1 MIIDDFFNPVL
12 GNSWGLR
19 ILEQTLVVNIR
30 FAITISLSLIVLGC
44 ENQSNT
50 PLAGKV
56 QGMSMAP
63 GFQEGDVIS
72 WQPRK
77 NNNFLRNAPIVC
89 QLEEELVIKRVIGLP
104 KESVRI
110 TDGDLFIDDKIIQKS
125 PQLLEQFGLIVDDD
139 ADSWSDPTHSWIQT
153 NNQWSCKYVSPKHIS
168 WLKFYPVSSRGVVHN
183 EDGLR
188 IYDDVSWLPK
198 ENRHL
203 NSVQDIGISVVLD
216 IRLQEGNSF
225 EIFFADNQS
234 AARIIVRR
242 QGRLAVIAGR
252 LDGQFVVAAWPLA
265 QKRTAGGISD
275 SQNNSDL
282 YGLPR
287 LWSACLNVS
296 NKKREKQ
303 RVQSLSVGIKKIG
316 SQEESP
322 SGVPEM
328 VTAEGLL
335 VWRDIYWL
343 SMPNKTEW
351 IVPEKHVFVLGDC
364 PAASRDSRQ
373 WGSIPLDAIQG
384 TVLQRGFPKEF
395 PAWLHLN

>member
-1 MIIDDFFNPVL
+1 MNVIFWNKP
-12 GNSWGLR
+12 
-19 ILEQTLVVNIR
+19 LVVNIR
-30 FAITISLSLIVLGC
+30 SAITIFLGLIVLGC

-50 PLAGKV
+50 PLSGKV

-63 GFQEGDVIS
+63 GFQEGDIIS

-275 SQNNSDL
+275 SQNNSGL
-282 YGLPR
+282 YEIPR

-395 PAWLHLN
+395 SAWLHLN

>member
-1 MIIDDFFNPVL
+1 MIFWNKPLF
-12 GNSWGLR
+12 
-19 ILEQTLVVNIR
+19 VNIR
-30 FAITISLSLIVLGC
+30 SAITILLGLIVLGC

-50 PLAGKV
+50 PLSGKV

-72 WQPRK
+72 WQPSK
-77 NNNFLRNAPIVC
+77 NNNFSRYAPVVC
-89 QLEEELVIKRVIGLP
+89 QLEKELIIKRVIGLP

-110 TDGDLFIDDKIIQKS
+110 TDGELFIDDKIIQKS
-125 PQLLEQFGLIVDDD
+125 PRLLEQVRLIVDDD

-153 NNQWSCKYVSPKHIS
+153 NNQWSCRYVSPKHTS
-168 WLKFYPVSSRGVVHN
+168 WLKFSPASSRGVVHN

-198 ENRHL
+198 ETRHL

-216 IRLQEGNSF
+216 IRLQEGNSL
-225 EIFFADNQS
+225 EILFADNQS
-234 AARIIVRR
+234 AARIIVKR

-265 QKRTAGGISD
+265 QERTARRISD
-275 SQNNSDL
+275 SQNKSCL
-282 YGLPR
+282 HELPR

-296 NKKREKQ
+296 NKKPGEQ
-303 RVQSLSVGIKKIG
+303 RVQSLSVGIKRIG

-343 SMPNKTEW
+343 SMPKKTAW

-364 PAASRDSRQ
+364 PAASRDSRH
-373 WGSIPLDAIQG
+373 WGPLPIDAIQG
-384 TVLQRGFPKEF
+384 TVLKPPSHKSFPF
-395 PAWLHLN
+395 LLHQD